1 MKVLIVERVKSKMII
16 MLLVT
21 VFMDKHDE
29 SL

>member
-16 MLLVT
+16 RLLVT